1 MEVSRYRPRSVRA
14 SLLAT
19 LCCAALVVAL
29 GGWGWI
35 GCAQAATAAGIAA
48 FLEWLFRPR
57 RLLEQ
62 LVEGE
67 PLPIGAVDVSD
78 YDKPIF
84 AEVEALLVGVGVT
97 TAGMALLF
105 HVDPAAML
113 WIFAGTAAGSVP
125 GALRDNRTL
134 KRWESFNG
142 RVFVE
147 RRGGFRRKF
156 KLFVEDP
163 AVAPLDAS

>member
-1 MEVSRYRPRSVRA
+1 MEVSRYRARSVRA

-19 LCCAALVVAL
+19 LCCASLVVAL

-67 PLPIGAVDVSD
+67 PLPIGA
-78 YDKPIF
+78 
-84 AEVEALLVGVGVT
+84 GVT